1 MIGNTALDEALQEPH
16 PMFWGT
22 EETMKR
28 KREIA
33 DILRENGKPII
44 ISIAIL
50 SFRFSWFF
58 SIGHFQWN
66 RLRVGEGS

>member
-1 MIGNTALDEALQEPH
+1 MIGNTALDEALHEH
-16 PMFWGT
+16 SWHT
-22 EETMKR
+22 EETIKR

-50 SFRFSWFF
+50 SFRFSWIF

-66 RLRVGEGS
+66 RLRVGEGC

>member
-1 MIGNTALDEALQEPH
+1 MIGNTALDEALQEH
-16 PMFWGT
+16 PWDT

>member
-1 MIGNTALDEALQEPH
+1 MIGNTALDEALQENPLD
-16 PMFWGT
+16 WDT

-44 ISIAIL
+44 ISIVIL
-50 SFRFSWFF
+50 SFRFS
-58 SIGHFQWN
+58 
-66 RLRVGEGS
+66 